1 MEKTSIIILAYKE
14 PEKFKRM
21 FETLLRNTD
30 KSITP
35 FEIIIVDNGSE
46 EKMKDYLKEQEGKID
61 YLVNLSE
68 NRGVTKG
75 YNLAV
80 SYSKGHYLC
89 FFNSD
94 YYMMKGWL
102 KSMIDCFEHQ
112 VFASSRSYGEWLL
125 DQGIIYNIITDND
138 IEENTA
144 YIYATKSGI
153 PLIKTI
159 EGIHVIPNDSI
170 IKITNIMD
178 AW

>member
-1 MEKTSIIILAYKE
+1 MKE
-14 PEKFKRM
+14 MISSGYWPANMISDIRTARRK
-21 FETLLRNTD
+21 LR
-30 KSITP
+30 
-35 FEIIIVDNGSE
+35 ENGYE
-46 EKMKDYLKEQEGKID
+46 DMDFIC
-61 YLVNLSE
+61 
-68 NRGVTKG
+68 
-75 YNLAV
+75 V
-80 SYSKGHYLC
+80 SHYRI
-89 FFNSD
+89 
-94 YYMMKGWL
+94 
-102 KSMIDCFEHQ
+102 IDCFEHQ
-112 VFASSRSYGEWLL
+112 VFASSRSCGEWLL